1 MQNNNKF
8 SILKKLK
15 IKTIGVTGN
24 DGRDMS
30 NICDILIKAPAS
42 MPDRI
47 QELHIAIGQ
56 IICGIVEETLC

>member
-1 MQNNNKF
+1 MF
-8 SILKKLK
+8 C
-15 IKTIGVTGN
+15 GN
-24 DGRDMS
+24 GGKDMS

-56 IICGIVEETLC
+56 IICDIVEDTLC